1 MNKYFALMTSK
12 RCNTVFLYRV
22 CEHAV
27 FPQVVMIALCLL
39 MLFRSM
45 LLFVCVQYTNI
56 QFTLLFVLNARMNFR
71 DYGNCANES
80 PCSTIDCPQ
89 MLWFVSSYY

>member
-1 MNKYFALMTSK
+1 
-12 RCNTVFLYRV
+12 
-22 CEHAV
+22 
-27 FPQVVMIALCLL
+27 
-39 MLFRSM
+39 MLFRIM

-89 MLWFVSSYY
+89 MLWFVSSLTIDVTFRVHECPKEL